1 MPNKSDLGIP
11 ESAQL
16 HSEAVQSMVSSSA
29 LLSQKGIIPGKSPI
43 RHPPSTSQ
51 HRSGALGL
59 SMNSPATSKF
69 SSTRRESAPVAPKPN
84 VKVNEPQRQH
94 PGQGKQSIH
103 ELKRVVDVELA
114 IHNIPLLVAGEAV
127 VMHDIP
133 NRITIFNPNCLLT
146 DNNKEMEREQC
157 ITGCLKLRF
166 SKTIETEIYSVKF
179 SPNEDFIVTAGGN
192 SNIGVFSTKT
202 NHREHELVPDMAI
215 PLPCTALCFRPDNS
229 VYKSG
234 NTLTAAYTDGSV
246 RHWHYVTGQ
255 LIGTLTEVDNQINS
269 VAYNRDG
276 KMFVTGGSDM
286 YVRAYDG
293 PTQKLAFSAFS
304 GCGEATAGHSNRI
317 FCTKFHP
324 QDTNMIIS
332 DFNDAGTMITTGSYA
347 KDNQLQAFESIP
359 WSETTGSDTTTCM
372 LYSAQYSQSIQNGGT
387 ANRYIVAG
395 GGGSINEARIFSNES
410 KKSIGSVTHLS
421 SAVYTTAISSQ
432 DKMMAVAGSGKT
444 LVVCDIENHFSDS
457 R

>member
-103 ELKRVVDVELA
+103 ELKRVV
-114 IHNIPLLVAGEAV
+114 
-127 VMHDIP
+127 
-133 NRITIFNPNCLLT
+133 

-347 KDNQLQAFESIP
+347 KDNQLQIWDWGSGQLVESIP

-372 LYSAQYSQSIQNGGT
+372 LYSAQYSQSIQNG
-387 ANRYIVAG
+387 
-395 GGGSINEARIFSNES
+395 
-410 KKSIGSVTHLS
+410 GSVTHLS

>member
-103 ELKRVVDVELA
+103 ELKRVV
-114 IHNIPLLVAGEAV
+114 
-127 VMHDIP
+127 
-133 NRITIFNPNCLLT
+133 

-347 KDNQLQAFESIP
+347 KDNQLQIWDWGSGQLVESIP